1 MKHFVIYVPGLGD
14 KRLYAGFQKIAIKLW
29 RTSGVQ
35 PYYFLVHWANASET
49 YEQKL
54 QRLLKT
60 IDTAHAKGYTVSLVA
75 ASAGS
80 SLILTALSKRKN
92 KIHRSVSI
100 CGKLHNADTVSEALF
115 ALNPAFKDSL
125 QAYRRIEPTLTATD
139 RKKILVARAV
149 RDMYVPAADGEVK
162 GAAAYVIPSM
172 GHVMSVFAALTIF
185 RRAILRF
192 VKAQ

>member
-1 MKHFVIYVPGLGD
+1 MKYFVIYVPGLGD
-14 KRLYAGFQKIAIKLW
+14 KRVYAGFQKAAVGLW

-49 YEQKL
+49 YDQKL

-75 ASAGS
+75 ASAGA
-80 SLILTALSKRKN
+80 SLILTALSKRKD
-92 KIHRSVSI
+92 KIHRAVAI
-100 CGKLHNADTVSEALF
+100 CGKLRNAGTVSEALF

-125 QAYRRIEPTLTATD
+125 QAYSRIEPTLTATD
-139 RKKILVARAV
+139 RKKILIARAA
-149 RDMYVPAADGEVK
+149 RDVYVPAADGEVE
-162 GAAAYVIPSM
+162 GAATYVIPSM
-172 GHVMSVFAALTIF
+172 GHVVSVFMALTFF